1 MSAPSQAAIRAAC
14 EALSEIDPA
23 LAKAYELIGVPVWRA
38 HEASYALLARTVVY
52 QLVSTRAADAIW
64 GRVEAFL
71 GQVTPERVL
80 GCDQEALRACGL
92 SRPKLSHLNT
102 IAAAIAEGV
111 LDLPRVQA
119 ADVDAARAELL
130 AVKGIGPWTADLF
143 LLYAAGKIDA
153 FPHGDAAL
161 MEAHRRLGGYE
172 TRMENKAF
180 TRHAEAW
187 RPHRGVAAH
196 LLWGWVNAERAKT
209 GIPPA

>member
-1 MSAPSQAAIRAAC
+1 MTAPSRKIIKAAC

-23 LAKAYELIGVPVWRA
+23 LAHAYEAVGVPVWRT
-38 HEASYALLARTVVY
+38 HEASYELLARTVVY

-64 GRVEAFL
+64 RRVTDFL
-71 GQVTPERVL
+71 GEVTPERVL
-80 GCDQEALRACGL
+80 TCDQDTLRACGL
-92 SRPKLSHLNT
+92 SRPKLSHMNT
-102 IAAAIAEGV
+102 IAAAISDGA
-111 LDLPRVQA
+111 LSLSRIQT
-119 ADVDAARAELL
+119 ADVKDARAELL

-143 LLYAAGKIDA
+143 LLYAAGKMDA

-172 TRMENKAF
+172 VRMANKAF
-180 TRHAEAW
+180 TAHAERW

-196 LLWGWVNAERAKT
+196 LLWGWVNAERAKA

>member
-1 MSAPSQAAIRAAC
+1 MTAPARKAIKAAC
-14 EALSEIDPA
+14 EALSDIDPA
-23 LAKAYELIGVPVWRA
+23 LARAYDIVGVPDWRT

-71 GQVTPERVL
+71 GEVTPERVL
-80 GCDQEALRACGL
+80 TCDQDQLRACGL
-92 SRPKLSHLNT
+92 SRPKLSHMNT
-102 IAAAIAEGV
+102 IAAAIAEGA
-111 LDLPRVQA
+111 LDLSRVQA
-119 ADVDAARAELL
+119 ADVGAARAELL
-130 AVKGIGPWTADLF
+130 AVKGIGPWTADLY
-143 LLYAAGKIDA
+143 LLYAAGKMDA

-172 TRMENKAF
+172 VRMANKAF
-180 TRHAEAW
+180 TEHAERW

-196 LLWGWVNAERAKT
+196 LLWSWVNAERAKA